1 MAKPRVFLSSTFY
14 DLRYVR
20 SDLER
25 FIRDLGY
32 EPVLSERGQVP
43 YGKHEALEQYCY
55 REINMCDIVVSIVGG
70 RYGSPSAERP
80 YSISQVEIKTAHDLH
95 KQVYVFVEKAVL
107 VEYKT
112 WLRNEA
118 NKDFK
123 AQYVDDVR
131 IYNFLKEIHSYSANN
146 VIADFD
152 SVSDMIE
159 FLRQQWSGLFQ
170 RFLQEESRREDYK
183 ISANLRATAEMLA
196 KVVEHVTSERDETV
210 KTLLVHNHPVFS
222 QLADAAKIPF
232 RVHFLDKDE
241 LERLMTAFGY
251 GYDLTFDD
259 EHVYT
264 RTGSEEK
271 REITIPGDIFDKEG
285 RLKPVEPED
294 WERTFLSLSLESI
307 PDDDDIPF

>member
-32 EPVLSERGQVP
+32 EPVLSERGHVP
-43 YGKHEALEQYCY
+43 YGKQEALEQYCY

-80 YSISQVEIKTAHDLH
+80 YSVSQLEIKTAHDLH

-112 WLRNEA
+112 WLRNES

-131 IYNFLKEIHSYSANN
+131 IYTFLKEVHSYPANN

-152 SVSDMIE
+152 SVSDMID

-196 KVVEHVTSERDETV
+196 KIVEHMTSERDETV

-222 QLADAAKIPF
+222 QLADAAQIPM

-241 LERLMTAFGY
+241 LERLMSAFGY
-251 GYDLTFDD
+251 GYDLMFDD
-259 EHVYT
+259 HVYT
-264 RTGSEEK
+264 RTHSGEK
-271 REITIPGDIFDKEG
+271 REITIPGEIFDKEG
-285 RLKPVEPED
+285 RLKPVEPGD
-294 WERTFLSLSLESI
+294 WERKFLTLTVESI
-307 PDDDDIPF
+307 PDEDDIPF